1 MKSMERVYLDR
12 EELVSGLVEQ
22 SLVNGV
28 ACLDL
33 DRDVLLIRTAA
44 NLEFAANEVNI
55 MSPRMDQGIKL
66 MDGESITVGLKSNY
80 ESVRDTVV
88 NMIYSGKASKSGGY
102 HKICLSVANDFDIKT
117 ALEFKKLA

>member
-1 MKSMERVYLDR
+1 MERIYLDR
-12 EELVSGLVEQ
+12 EELVSGLVEH
-22 SLVNGV
+22 SFVNGV

-33 DRDVLLIRTAA
+33 DHDVLLVRTAA
-44 NLEFAANEVNI
+44 NIEFAANEVDV
-55 MSPRMDQGIKL
+55 MSPRMNQEIKI
-66 MDGESITVGLKSNY
+66 MDGESITVGLKSDY

-102 HKICLSVANDFDIKT
+102 HRICLSVANDFDIKT